1 MRSVEQAGSNEPT
14 DVRTT
19 RGFAVKRPRSP
30 RLLSVAALLCGLAL
44 APLGHAGALQFALL
58 AKRVDHP
65 FFIVA
70 LEGCAEAARV
80 QGDTCLLLGP
90 AGSRH
95 FRRQNEALEQAL
107 ERGFDGIALSVTH
120 SQWLAEHALQ
130 RLGQTPLIT
139 FDSDLGPGERHLR
152 RGYVGLDNLAFGR
165 QLGRLAQ
172 RLRPRGGR
180 LCILSASSQDT
191 NLRERLQG
199 IRQQLRNLEPA
210 EAEQLDG
217 ENGWSEL
224 KRCPLYGSGD
234 QQSALFQLTTLLNS
248 SQADTI
254 VSLGSWPV
262 HRADEFRRQLGPLLA
277 GLDARGAHPVILL
290 PTIELDG
297 AQRAL
302 LDEGLVQAYLSME
315 VREMGRQSYWMMK
328 RLAQGLDVPE
338 RILVKPH
345 AYLPKAAGG
354 PVQPEP
360 SAQDAQPSK

>member
-1 MRSVEQAGSNEPT
+1 MNTLSLARSLATV
-14 DVRTT
+14 
-19 RGFAVKRPRSP
+19 
-30 RLLSVAALLCGLAL
+30 ALLCGVFGSL
-44 APLGHAGALQFALL
+44 PGAAEPLQFALL

-70 LEGCAEAARV
+70 LEGCTEAAQA
-80 QGDTCLLLGP
+80 QGATCLLLGP

-95 FRRQNEALEQAL
+95 FRQQNEALERAL
-107 ERGFDGIALSVTH
+107 DRDFDGIALSVTH
-120 SQWLAEHALQ
+120 SRWLAEHALQ
-130 RLGQTPLIT
+130 HLGQAPLIT
-139 FDSDLGPGERHLR
+139 FDSDLSPAEQHLR

-172 RLRPRGGR
+172 RFRPHGGR
-180 LCILSASSQDT
+180 LCILSASPQDT

-199 IRQQLRNLEPA
+199 IRQQLRGLESA
-210 EAEQLDG
+210 EAERLDG

-224 KRCPLYGSGD
+224 KRCPLYSGGD

-248 SQADTI
+248 AQADTI

-277 GLDARGAHPVILL
+277 ALDARGARPVIIF

-302 LDEGLVQAYLSME
+302 LDEGLVQAFLSME
-315 VREMGRQSYWMMK
+315 TREIGRQSYRMLK
-328 RLAQGLDVPE
+328 RLAQGLPIPE
-338 RILVKPH
+338 KTLVDSH
-345 AYLPKAAGG
+345 TYLPEA
-354 PVQPEP
+354 PVQNQASP
-360 SAQDAQPSK
+360 